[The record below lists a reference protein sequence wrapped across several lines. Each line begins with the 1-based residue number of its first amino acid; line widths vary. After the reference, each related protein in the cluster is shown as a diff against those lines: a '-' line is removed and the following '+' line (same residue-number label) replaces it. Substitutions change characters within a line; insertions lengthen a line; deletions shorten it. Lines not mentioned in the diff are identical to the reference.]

1 MEEDTQLS
9 LEFPGI
15 RTKSISADF
24 AGGAVTSDGGVL
36 FLRQME
42 RGLGA
47 IGRFVSCLVDNRHQS
62 YVDHS
67 HVDMLRQRVYQIAL
81 GYEDCND
88 SDTLR
93 DDPGLKTACE
103 RLPFSDESLA
113 SQPTLSRLENIVSRS
128 MLYRMGVAQVDTFIA
143 SYRGAPSRII
153 LDIDDTCDPTHG
165 AQQLSLFNGYY
176 DTYCYQPLH
185 IYEGKSGK
193 LILSLLRPGKRP
205 TGAQVVSILKRVV
218 SRIHRAWPHT
228 KILLR
233 GDGHFSTPEVLDF
246 CDEKGLEY
254 VLGLQVRKPL
264 AEVIDMDLLQR
275 SFEVLQEKIRF
286 FTECRYQG
294 SRWKRRRRVIV
305 KAEVSEQGHNLRA
318 IVTNIRGGKAKRLYD
333 RLYCARGQMENFIK
347 NHKTVLHSDRTSCH
361 RFEANQFRLFLHSA
375 AYVLLHAL
383 QEHALK
389 GTEYRKAQFDT
400 IQVRLL
406 KIGARVIEKATRI
419 KFHFPTSFPLKHVFA
434 AMQENLAFAFP

>member
-1 MEEDTQLS
+1 MEEDIQLR
-9 LEFPGI
+9 LDFPGFRGKLI
-15 RTKSISADF
+15 QADF
-24 AGGAVTSDGGVL
+24 SGGTVTSDGGIL
-36 FLRQME
+36 FLRQLDK
-42 RGLGA
+42 GLGLIDRLA
-47 IGRFVSCLVDNRHQS
+47 ACLFDTRHQS

-67 HVDMLRQRVYQIAL
+67 YGEMLRQRIFQIAL

-93 DDPGLKTACE
+93 EDAGFKTACE
-103 RLPFSDESLA
+103 RLPFTDDSLS
-113 SQPTLSRLENIVSRS
+113 SQPTLSRLENDVSRT
-128 MLYRMGVAQVDTFIA
+128 MLYRLGQAQVDTFL
-143 SYRGAPSRII
+143 SLYRHAPNKII
-153 LDIDDTCDPTHG
+153 LDIDDTCDETHG

-205 TGAQVVSILKRVV
+205 TGQQVVSILKRV
-218 SRIHRAWPHT
+218 ITQIQQAWPKT

-233 GDGHFSTPEVLDF
+233 GDGHFSTPEVLDY
-246 CDEKGLEY
+246 CECEGLDY
-254 VLGLQVRKPL
+254 VLGFSVRKPL
-264 AEVIDMDLLQR
+264 AGLVDMDLLQR
-275 SFEVLQEKIRF
+275 SFTVLQEKVRF

-294 SRWKRRRRVIV
+294 SHWPKRRRVIL
-305 KAEVSEQGHNLRA
+305 KAEVSHEGQNMRA

-347 NHKTVLHSDRTSCH
+347 NHKCVLHSDRTSCH

-383 QEHALK
+383 QEKGLK
-389 GTEYRKAQFDT
+389 GTEYARSQFDT

-406 KIGARVIEKATRI
+406 KVAARVIEKATRI
-419 KFHFPTSFPLKHVFA
+419 KFHFPTSFPLKHIFVTL
-434 AMQENLAFAFP
+434 QKNLSFAFP